1 MKIEFVED
9 SVVEQLSLDLRR
21 SPLVTALTDTIEE
34 LYKNPNRWAKL
45 AIKWP
50 SSSQIYISVRKFK
63 DVEVRL
69 SGGNNLKKHDPDKR
83 DWDIY
88 LRFSPKPGPKSK
100 K

>member
-9 SVVEQLSLDLRR
+9 SVIEQLNVQATR
-21 SPLVTALTDTIEE
+21 SPIILLIAETIEE

-45 AIKWP
+45 PIKWP
-50 SSSQIYISVRKFK
+50 SSSQVYTTVRKYA
-63 DVEVRL
+63 DIDVRL
-69 SGGNNLKKHDPDKR
+69 SGGNNLKRHDPDKR
-83 DWDIY
+83 EWEIY